1 MPSHFCK
8 IVVGKTKTF
17 SSFQFHS
24 LANKAEQV
32 HGGGSCRWDNHN
44 TAAHGGRGGL
54 NGNGLNLQR
63 RFLLRPKPPE
73 VLQQR
78 GGEGGCPAKPHQHPG
93 FNIYH
98 RLSLFIIVT
107 NKVVT
112 TITILFLTPKG
123 NIVSNQPSV
132 PTKENRGTSMW
143 MHYEDHNHPRA
154 HLHNQNQNQHQRQML
169 FQQCTPRQQ
178 CCKPIMASCGCS
190 TMDPALRNSC
200 QKPTI
205 AATERKS
212 YEVFKQLCNPAPA
225 CHTPPIF
232 SHSSRV

>member
-44 TAAHGGRGGL
+44 TAAHSDDAHGGL
-54 NGNGLNLQR
+54 NGDGLNLQR

-93 FNIYH
+93 FVCK
-98 RLSLFIIVT
+98 SSFIIVYHRDQQGRH
-107 NKVVT
+107 NHNHL
-112 TITILFLTPKG
+112 ILDPQRKHRFKPTVCAYEGKQG
-123 NIVSNQPSV
+123 NINV
-132 PTKENRGTSMW
+132 
-143 MHYEDHNHPRA
+143 D
-154 HLHNQNQNQHQRQML
+154 
-169 FQQCTPRQQ
+169 
-178 CCKPIMASCGCS
+178 
-190 TMDPALRNSC
+190 ALWRS
-200 QKPTI
+200 Q
-205 AATERKS
+205 
-212 YEVFKQLCNPAPA
+212 
-225 CHTPPIF
+225 
-232 SHSSRV
+232 SSARSSS